1 MLFSSSI
8 FLFFFLPVVFV
19 IYYVLSFSRLAQNI
33 WLFVTSLFFYA
44 WGEPIYVLLMLASIL
59 VNWGAGLLVDRFQD
73 APRKKKAVL
82 VLACIMNLGALG
94 VFKYA
99 GFIIR
104 NINSG
109 FPEPLLPTIELALP
123 IGISFFTFQ
132 ALSYVIDVYRKDT
145 SVEKNPFYVG
155 LYVAFFPQLIAGPI
169 VRYNSVA
176 EQIRTRKSSWDKLTI
191 GCTRFVVG
199 LGKKILISNNVAI
212 LADQIFSWSEMGIHY
227 YDVPVVM
234 AWLGIIAYTLQIY
247 FDFSGYSD
255 MAIGLG
261 LMFGFKFEENFN
273 YPYAATSVLDFW
285 RRWHISL
292 TSWFRE
298 YVYFPLGGSRVEN
311 KDTMVRNIFIVWLLT
326 GIWHGA
332 EWTFLFWG
340 LWHFVF
346 QIAERFFGYGQNNRH
361 TGWMR
366 IYTLLVVMLGWVLFR
381 ARDLYQANVYFQ
393 NLFGI
398 SGNSFWN
405 DMTGFLLREYSVFL
419 VIGII
424 FSFPVAQKCNNL
436 LSAPRIS
443 SLGKVMTVLYPVA
456 MMGMFLLCVAYLVRG
471 GYNPFIY
478 FNF

>member
-1 MLFSSSI
+1 MLFSSTV
-8 FLFFFLPVVFV
+8 FLFFFFPIVFLG
-19 IYYVLSFSRLAQNI
+19 YYALSFSRLCQNV
-33 WLFVTSLFFYA
+33 WLFVASLLFYA

-59 VNWGAGLLVDRFQD
+59 VNWFAGLGVDHFRLN
-73 APRKKKAVL
+73 PRAKRTVL
-82 VLACIMNLGALG
+82 VLACIANLSALG
-94 VFKYA
+94 IFKYT
-99 GFIIR
+99 GFIVR
-104 NINSG
+104 NINSA
-109 FPEPLLPTIELALP
+109 FKEPLLPTVELALP

-132 ALSYVIDVYRKDT
+132 ALSYVIDVYRQDT
-145 SVEKNPFYVG
+145 QVEKNPFYVG

-176 EQIRTRKSSWDKLTI
+176 EQIRTRHSNWKKISI
-191 GCTRFVVG
+191 GCSRFVVG
-199 LGKKILISNNVAI
+199 LGKKILIANNMAI
-212 LADQIFSWSEMGIHY
+212 LADLIFNWSEAGVAYH
-227 YDVPVVM
+227 DVPVIM
-234 AWLGIIAYTLQIY
+234 AWLGAIAYTLQIY

-273 YPYAATSVLDFW
+273 YPYAATSVTDFW

-311 KDTMVRNIFIVWLLT
+311 KDRMVRNIFIIWLLT
-326 GIWHGA
+326 GVWHGA
-332 EWTFLFWG
+332 EWTFIFWG

-346 QIAERFFGYGQNNRH
+346 QMAERFFGYAKDNHH

-366 IYTLLVVMLGWVLFR
+366 LYTLLVVMLGWVMFR
-381 ARDLYQANVYFQ
+381 ARDLYQTYVYFC
-393 NLFGI
+393 NMLGL

-405 DMTGFLLREYSVFL
+405 DMTGFLLREYAVFL
-419 VIGII
+419 VLGFV
-424 FSFPVAQKCNNL
+424 FSLPVARKCNEL
-436 LSAPRIS
+436 LSAQRVNII
-443 SLGKVMTVLYPVA
+443 GKCMTVLYPVA
-456 MMGMFLLCVAYLVRG
+456 MMALFVLCVSYLVRG

>member
-1 MLFSSSI
+1 MLFSSI
-8 FLFFFLPVVFV
+8 VFLFVFFPVVFLV
-19 IYYVLSFSRLAQNI
+19 YYALSFSRLMQNI
-33 WLFVTSLFFYA
+33 WLFITSLLFYA
-44 WGEPIYVLLMLASIL
+44 WGEPVYVLLMAASIL
-59 VNWGAGLLVDRFQD
+59 VNWGAGLLVDRYRD
-73 APRKKKAVL
+73 APGKKKAALAAACVL
-82 VLACIMNLGALG
+82 NLGALG

-99 GFIIR
+99 GFLVR

-109 FPEPLLPTIELALP
+109 FPEPLLPNIELALP

-132 ALSYVIDVYRKDT
+132 ALSYVIDVYRQDT
-145 SVEKNPFYVG
+145 PVEKNPFYVG
-155 LYVAFFPQLIAGPI
+155 LYVSFFPQLIAGPI

-176 EQIRTRKSSWDKLTI
+176 EQIRTRKFTWDKLTI

-212 LADQIFSWSEMGIHY
+212 LADQIFTWSEMGVNH
-227 YDVPVVM
+227 YDVPVAM
-234 AWLGIIAYTLQIY
+234 AWLGLIAYTLQIY

-311 KDTMVRNIFIVWLLT
+311 KDTMVRNLFIVWLLT

-332 EWTFLFWG
+332 EWTFVFWG
-340 LWHFVF
+340 MWHFVF
-346 QIAERFFGYGQNNRH
+346 QMAERFFGYGRDGRH
-361 TGWMR
+361 TVLMR
-366 IYTLLVVMLGWVLFR
+366 IYTLLVVMLGWVMFR
-381 ARDLYQANVYFQ
+381 TKDLYQANSYFQ
-393 NLFGI
+393 NLFGL

-405 DMTGFLLREYSVFL
+405 DMTGFLLREYWVYL
-419 VIGII
+419 LLGIL
-424 FSFPVAQKCNNL
+424 FSFPIAQKCNTL
-436 LSAPRIS
+436 LSAPRITAV
-443 SLGKVMTVLYPVA
+443 GKVMTVLYPAA
-456 MMGMFLLCVAYLVRG
+456 MMGVFLLCVAYLVRG